1 MAKQASAISAE
12 FEKAL
17 GASKAAVK
25 RFNESKKAQP
35 STGFQYPDIP
45 SGASVYCRIT
55 ASADKTKDG
64 TPRVRFR
71 NTVVTGEFKGKSW
84 YKDYYLDN
92 DDQQAWDRLSAD
104 MQMIAEITQDEMDDW
119 GDDWLGQMCG
129 VLEEINKNAPCV
141 RVGVTRKMAAAK
153 KGKDGKEMPAKEFF
167 NTYYNELMNEDDLDL
182 DDDAKDSAPK
192 TAAGGNGSRTRGK
205 AAAPAEE
212 PEPEGELTWEEVGT
226 LAEGGDEEAQ
236 QQLLDAAAEIDADF
250 DTDSVTWEELGAW
263 VNENDNTDFEGRA
276 GAHADEGDEPAADEI
291 EKGMFVWYKPP
302 RHRSDIECKVSSS
315 NKAKKVATLKQVDG
329 DGEWAGVEWDKLEI
343 CEEQEAG

>member
-1 MAKQASAISAE
+1 MAKSSAVSAE

-17 GASKAAVK
+17 GASKTAVK
-25 RFNESKKAQP
+25 RFKEAKKAEP
-35 STGFQYPDIP
+35 SSGSYYPDIP
-45 SGASVYCRIT
+45 SGTTVYGRVT

-71 NTVVTGEFKGKSW
+71 VTVVTGEFKGKSW
-84 YKDYYLDN
+84 NRDYYLDN
-92 DDQQAWDRLSAD
+92 ENQRGWDDLSKD
-104 MQMIAEITQDEMDDW
+104 MQVIAEVTQDEMEDW

-129 VLEEINKNAPCV
+129 VLEEINQKAPCV
-141 RVGVTRKMAAAK
+141 RIGIKRNIAPEKTVNGK
-153 KGKDGKEMPAKEFF
+153 KLPAKEFF
-167 NTYYNELMNEDDLDL
+167 NTYFNELMNEDDLDL
-182 DDDAKDSAPK
+182 DDDAKAPV
-192 TAAGGNGSRTRGK
+192 AANNGSRTRGK

-236 QQLLDAAAEIDADF
+236 QQLLDAAAGIDADF

-263 VNENDNTDFEGRA
+263 INENAGEEGDA
-276 GAHADEGDEPAADEI
+276 GAHADEGNEPAADEI

-343 CEEQEAG
+343 CEEQEAE